1 MGVSQYE
8 IPIPNKLPNYESAK
22 SQNQANPG
30 SDFVIVRKSKRADV
44 YLCTKSHPP

>member
-8 IPIPNKLPNYESAK
+8 ISIPNKLPNCESAK
-22 SQNQANPG
+22 FKNQPNPG

-44 YLCTKSHPP
+44 YLYTKLHVT